1 MMRKIPTMKQRL
13 QQQDVQLGAF
23 VFSVDPAMPEV
34 YAAAGF
40 DFIVVDMEHG
50 PNDLSA
56 VLGHLRSSRGAGINA
71 VVRVG
76 VGDLPN
82 IPRLL
87 DAGCEGIV
95 MPHLGLDDGNQ
106 AGGTTAALRS
116 MKYHPAGDRPTCT
129 GVPAASYGLADF
141 GGVVERANG
150 EVLSIGMVEDRECVA
165 RIDDIL
171 ARREV
176 DWLMPG
182 PADLSSSLGVHGQV
196 RSPPVLKAVDTIF
209 AAAARH
215 NIPVGMYIN
224 DPDELPEW
232 TKKGARFIVLSID
245 LKWLGRTLKAA
256 AEKCRSLAAQ

>member
-1 MMRKIPTMKQRL
+1 VREFPTMKQRL
-13 QQQDVQLGAF
+13 QTDDVLLGAF
-23 VFSVDPAMPEV
+23 VFSVDPAIPEV

-40 DFIVVDMEHG
+40 DFLIVDMEHG

-56 VLGHLRSSRGAGINA
+56 TIGHLRSSRGAGINTI
-71 VVRVG
+71 VRVG
-76 VGDLPN
+76 AADIPN

-95 MPHLGLDDGNQ
+95 MPHLGLVDT
-106 AGGTTAALRS
+106 ASAALRS
-116 MKYHPAGDRPTCT
+116 MKYHPAGTRPTCT

-141 GGVVERANG
+141 GNVATRANA
-150 EVLSIGMVEDRECVA
+150 EVLSVGMVEDRECVA

-171 ARREV
+171 ARNEV

-182 PADLSSSLGVHGQV
+182 PADLATSLGVHGQV
-196 RSPPVLKAVDTIF
+196 RSPAVLQAVDTIF
-209 AAAARH
+209 AAAKRH

-232 TKKGARFIVLSID
+232 TQKGARFIVLSID
-245 LKWLGRTLKAA
+245 LKWLGRTLKVA
-256 AEKCRSLAAQ
+256 AEKCRALVTR

>member
-1 MMRKIPTMKQRL
+1 MRTFPTMKQKL
-13 QQQDVQLGAF
+13 KQQDVLLGGF
-23 VFSVDPAMPEV
+23 LFSTDPAVPEV

-40 DFIVVDMEHG
+40 DFVIIDMEHG

-56 VLGHLRSSRGAGINA
+56 TIGHLRASRGAGINA

-76 VGDLPN
+76 VADLSN

-87 DAGCEGIV
+87 DAGCEGIA
-95 MPHLGLDDGNQ
+95 MPHLGLEDGNH
-106 AGGTTAALRS
+106 AGSAAALRS
-116 MKYHPAGDRPTCT
+116 MKYPPVGDRPTCT

-141 GGVVERANG
+141 GGVVARSNQD
-150 EVLSIGMVEDRECVA
+150 VLSIGMVEDRECLT
-165 RIDDIL
+165 RLDDIL
-171 ARREV
+171 ARKEV

-196 RSPPVLKAVDTIF
+196 RSPTVLQAVDTIF
-209 AAAARH
+209 AAAKRH
-215 NIPVGMYIN
+215 DIPVGMYIN

-245 LKWLGRTLKAA
+245 LKWLGRTLKGA
-256 AEKCRSLAAQ
+256 AEKCRSLVTR